1 MEKDIFDYVE
11 EEEEQQ
17 GPANTDMV
25 WNILTIVVLV
35 MTLCV
40 GIGFL
45 TVFINPNVGL
55 NPFPPPTMPQALAF
69 DTPTPTPK
77 QILPPTWTATTTA
90 VPPTETPS
98 PTLAPTDTIVV
109 GMTATT
115 APEGEDGQPEGGGQ
129 PSGDM
134 SYVLMDGN
142 PQYLPNLFHA
152 EMGCNWFGV
161 GGQTISLN
169 SAPVT
174 GVVVNL
180 GGELAGET
188 LDLVTITGIAT
199 QYGPAGYEFDLTE
212 YVNGPVATSQSLW
225 IQILD
230 QAGNPL
236 SDKIYFDTF
245 EDCEKSTIVI
255 YMKQTK

>member
-11 EEEEQQ
+11 EEEQQQ

-40 GIGFL
+40 GIVFL
-45 TVFINPNVGL
+45 TVFIKPDIGL
-55 NPFPPPTMPQALAF
+55 NPFPPPTMPQAMAF

-77 QILPPTWTATTTA
+77 QILPPTWTATLA
-90 VPPTETPS
+90 EVLPTETPS
-98 PTLAPTDTIVV
+98 PTLAPTDTIVAGV
-109 GMTATT
+109 TATT
-115 APEGEDGQPEGGGQ
+115 APDAEDGEQPQ
-129 PSGDM
+129 TDKA
-134 SYVLMDGN
+134 YVLMDGN

-152 EMGCNWFGV
+152 ELGCDWFGV

-174 GVVVNL
+174 GVVINL

-199 QYGPAGYEFDLTE
+199 QYGPAGYEFDLTD

-225 IQILD
+225 IQVLD
-230 QAGNPL
+230 QAGMPL

-245 EDCEKSTIVI
+245 EDCEKNTIVI

>member
-1 MEKDIFDYVE
+1 METDIFDYVE

-17 GPANTDMV
+17 SPANTDMV

-40 GIGFL
+40 GIVFL

-55 NPFPPPTMPQALAF
+55 NPFPPPTMPQAMAF

-90 VPPTETPS
+90 VSPTETPS
-98 PTLAPTDTIVV
+98 PTLAPTGTIVAGV
-109 GMTATT
+109 TATT
-115 APEGEDGQPEGGGQ
+115 APEGGGEQPA
-129 PSGDM
+129 GDM
-134 SYVLMDGN
+134 AYVLMDGN
-142 PQYLPNLFHA
+142 PQYLPNIFHA
-152 EMGCNWFGV
+152 ELGCNWFGV

-174 GVVVNL
+174 GVVINL

-188 LDLVTITGIAT
+188 LDLVTITGIASL
-199 QYGPAGYEFDLTE
+199 YGAAGYEFDLTE
-212 YVNGPVATSQSLW
+212 YVDGPVATTQSLW
-225 IQILD
+225 IQVLD
-230 QAGNPL
+230 QAGMPL